1 MRFLIGRVV
10 PERGRQRLP
19 ASTLLLIDPV
29 AESRDIT
36 AMLMRYYGYEV
47 FAAASFTEAMHLAR
61 AVRPDGIV
69 TEFLDDPRGQRSI
82 VDALRGDAAT
92 SRIPVLVLS
101 THDTG
106 EGRHE
111 ATSAGAA
118 AFLAKPVN
126 GDELRAALAEH
137 VGVPVHAGPS
147 PLAAA

>member
-10 PERGRQRLP
+10 PERGRQRP
-19 ASTLLLIDPV
+19 SASTLLLIDPV
-29 AESRDIT
+29 AESRDVT

-47 FAAASFTEAMHLAR
+47 FAASTFTEAMHLAR

-69 TEFLDDPRGQRSI
+69 TELLDDPRGQGSI

-92 SRIPVLVLS
+92 ARIPVLVLS
-101 THDTG
+101 ARDTG
-106 EGRHE
+106 EGRHQ
-111 ATSAGAA
+111 ATRAGAA

-137 VGVPVHAGPS
+137 VGVPVHVGPS